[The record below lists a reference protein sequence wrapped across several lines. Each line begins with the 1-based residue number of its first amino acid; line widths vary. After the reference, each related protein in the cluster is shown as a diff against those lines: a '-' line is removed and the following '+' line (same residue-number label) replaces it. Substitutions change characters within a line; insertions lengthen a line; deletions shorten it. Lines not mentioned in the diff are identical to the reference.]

1 MPLSRPASEKRHPG
15 SSQSWRLPES
25 LSSTLTNT
33 WVTPVCDLLPETPVS
48 AKPCGGISHLPPH
61 SWSFFMQA
69 INNINLNSLVDT
81 LVSLSAAFI
90 LGGLIGFERQYR
102 QRTAGLRTNVLVAV
116 GAAIFVDM
124 ANRLGGA
131 EGAVRVVAYVVSGIG
146 FLGAGVIMREEGNV
160 RGLNTAATLWA
171 SAAVGACAG
180 ADLVLEALLGT
191 LFVLAANTL
200 LRPIVN
206 NINRQPLD
214 VVSAEV
220 TNILYVIARRTQQTA
235 VLALLESE
243 LARCNYPASDV
254 DVRPFGTEEV
264 EIEATLA
271 VTSVD
276 GDELDA
282 LVVRISRSTLV
293 VQAFWSPSTTE

>member
-1 MPLSRPASEKRHPG
+1 
-15 SSQSWRLPES
+15 
-25 LSSTLTNT
+25 
-33 WVTPVCDLLPETPVS
+33 
-48 AKPCGGISHLPPH
+48 
-61 SWSFFMQA
+61 MQA
-69 INNINLNSLVDT
+69 LHNINLDSLIDT

-180 ADLVLEALLGT
+180 ADLILEALLGT

-220 TNILYVIARRTQQTA
+220 TNIVYVIAHRSKQKA
-235 VLALLESE
+235 VFALLEAE

-254 DVRPFGTEEV
+254 DVHAFGTEDV

-271 VTSVD
+271 TTSVD

-282 LVVRISRSTLV
+282 LVARLSTSPW
-293 VQAFWSPSTTE
+293 VQQVFWSPSTTE

>member
-1 MPLSRPASEKRHPG
+1 
-15 SSQSWRLPES
+15 
-25 LSSTLTNT
+25 
-33 WVTPVCDLLPETPVS
+33 
-48 AKPCGGISHLPPH
+48 
-61 SWSFFMQA
+61 MQA
-69 INNINLNSLVDT
+69 INNINLTSLVDT

-90 LGGLIGFERQYR
+90 LGGVIGFERQYR

-180 ADLVLEALLGT
+180 ADLVLEAFLGT

-220 TNILYVIARRTQQTA
+220 TTIVYLIARRSEQKA
-235 VLALLESE
+235 VLALLEAE
-243 LARCNYPASDV
+243 LERSNYPASDI
-254 DVRPFGTEEV
+254 DVHAFGADEV

-271 VTSVD
+271 TTSVD

-282 LVVRISRSTLV
+282 LIARISRSSLV